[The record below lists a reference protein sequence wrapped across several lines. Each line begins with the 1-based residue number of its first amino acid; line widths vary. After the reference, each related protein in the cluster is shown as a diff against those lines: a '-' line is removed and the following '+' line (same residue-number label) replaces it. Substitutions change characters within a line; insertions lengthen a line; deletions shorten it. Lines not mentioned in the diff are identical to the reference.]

1 MTTKTFFFVQL
12 YENEEALSEIAP
24 CMFISNVRVKFGSAK
39 YILRKGADME
49 ISNWYAHWW
58 VSCGGFIKLTL

>member
-1 MTTKTFFFVQL
+1 MTIKTFFFVQL
-12 YENEEALSEIAP
+12 YENEDTLSEIAP

-49 ISNWYAHWW
+49 ISNWYAHW
-58 VSCGGFIKLTL
+58 